1 MAVGT
6 MVMGIVVLV
15 KAVVV
20 VVVVLVVVV
29 VVMLFTGGHSYQD
42 PRWTQKSIYTLIFT
56 LYIRS

>member
-1 MAVGT
+1 MDLV
-6 MVMGIVVLV
+6 VLVLV